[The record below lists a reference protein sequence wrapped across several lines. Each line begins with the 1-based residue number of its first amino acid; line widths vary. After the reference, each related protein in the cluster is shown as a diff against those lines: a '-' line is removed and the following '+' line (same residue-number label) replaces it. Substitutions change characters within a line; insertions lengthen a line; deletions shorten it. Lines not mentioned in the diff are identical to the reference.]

1 MSDELISYLQ
11 SLGGNAGPASER
23 TMEALKERIQ
33 DNTDGNKDG
42 WKGMKDLGRSI
53 KKIAGGASQA
63 VGDIA
68 TFGRSFT
75 KEQMKFTQTLSK
87 LGLDRIGAVNAVS
100 ELIGQLEDNI
110 DTFRNLSQNGILFN
124 DRITSLQTDIAKLGV
139 SSKEFETYLRGNSEA
154 LALQGNAS
162 KGAAKTI
169 EQVSLYLDNYAGQL
183 QAFGLDFGEMNET
196 YFKFLNRNAYA
207 LRFGNDNL
215 ESFGGRAAEY
225 AKSLRRLTNLTGL
238 QADQIQSE
246 VDKYMTDANLQLAM
260 ASETQNTRDNF
271 RILNDTLSGFSE
283 AAVQGSSQ
291 MMAGYAPFG
300 EMARGFFGIAPGLEQ
315 VILQLQDTARKSNMT
330 QEEYQRLVFQT
341 LTKYARDNEQF
352 AKDNAKINFAITQS
366 GGRYATHVQDFAGAM
381 MRFARTPEEVEEMM
395 KKAGKGGNEMF
406 NGMMQMERATR
417 DVRIGFGLLS
427 ERLYGSKSVQA
438 GFDTATKAVD
448 DFSKKLRQAADNKEA
463 GKIIEDLA
471 DLLFKDNERFASM
484 QGLLKKQGDLKQI
497 SGMPGG
503 EALGQGA
510 YAKGIGNQA
519 VNLYTSG
526 SDEAEIAKKISETIS
541 QDLEAAYYA
550 MSDDEKKKYKAEYDK
565 MKGQIEK
572 QAEAVAQKVVK
583 AEGDKTRLQLFKGTP
598 GVFGSIFQNFGKG
611 TDATLHGDEAVIP
624 KDSPLGGMLSMME
637 GDLGSIKKNMFTSDG
652 KMNVSGMMEMGQ
664 QMGKK
669 YDSYAKENEG
679 AIKNQGRGLVKS
691 MTNLTDEDL
700 DKMEAQS
707 VKSNNTIGKGTSV
720 NNIGGNMAS
729 RLDELIRVNKAML
742 DELRN
747 M

>member
-1 MSDELISYLQ
+1 
-11 SLGGNAGPASER
+11 
-23 TMEALKERIQ
+23 
-33 DNTDGNKDG
+33 
-42 WKGMKDLGRSI
+42 
-53 KKIAGGASQA
+53 
-63 VGDIA
+63 
-68 TFGRSFT
+68 
-75 KEQMKFTQTLSK
+75 
-87 LGLDRIGAVNAVS
+87 
-100 ELIGQLEDNI
+100 
-110 DTFRNLSQNGILFN
+110 
-124 DRITSLQTDIAKLGV
+124 
-139 SSKEFETYLRGNSEA
+139 
-154 LALQGNAS
+154 
-162 KGAAKTI
+162 
-169 EQVSLYLDNYAGQL
+169 
-183 QAFGLDFGEMNET
+183 
-196 YFKFLNRNAYA
+196 
-207 LRFGNDNL
+207 
-215 ESFGGRAAEY
+215 
-225 AKSLRRLTNLTGL
+225 
-238 QADQIQSE
+238 
-246 VDKYMTDANLQLAM
+246 
-260 ASETQNTRDNF
+260 
-271 RILNDTLSGFSE
+271 
-283 AAVQGSSQ
+283 
-291 MMAGYAPFG
+291 
-300 EMARGFFGIAPGLEQ
+300 
-315 VILQLQDTARKSNMT
+315 
-330 QEEYQRLVFQT
+330 
-341 LTKYARDNEQF
+341 
-352 AKDNAKINFAITQS
+352 
-366 GGRYATHVQDFAGAM
+366 
-381 MRFARTPEEVEEMM
+381 
-395 KKAGKGGNEMF
+395 
-406 NGMMQMERATR
+406 
-417 DVRIGFGLLS
+417 
-427 ERLYGSKSVQA
+427 
-438 GFDTATKAVD
+438 
-448 DFSKKLRQAADNKEA
+448 
-463 GKIIEDLA
+463 
-471 DLLFKDNERFASM
+471 M

-497 SGMPGG
+497 SGMPGAD
-503 EALGQGA
+503 ALGQGA

-526 SDEAEIAKKISETIS
+526 SDEAEIAQKISDTIS

-583 AEGDKTRLQLFKGTP
+583 AEGDKTKLQLFKGTP